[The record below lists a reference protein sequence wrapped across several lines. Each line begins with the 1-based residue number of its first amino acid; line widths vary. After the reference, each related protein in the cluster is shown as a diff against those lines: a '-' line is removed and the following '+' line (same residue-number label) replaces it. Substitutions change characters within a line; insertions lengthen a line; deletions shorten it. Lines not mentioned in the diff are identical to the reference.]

1 MKDKNSFTVFNDE
14 GKEIECDVLFTFDSE
29 ETNKS
34 YIVYTDNTLDENKN
48 IKVYASIFDPNDDN
62 TKLEPIETE
71 KEWKII
77 ETILESLQEENNK
90 NGE

>member
-34 YIVYTDNTLDENKN
+34 YIVKRFCNPHRCSSQMPL
-48 IKVYASIFDPNDDN
+48 PM
-62 TKLEPIETE
+62 
-71 KEWKII
+71 
-77 ETILESLQEENNK
+77 Q
-90 NGE
+90 

>member
-1 MKDKNSFTVFNDE
+1 MKDKNSFTIYNDE
-14 GKEIECDVLFTFDSE
+14 GQAIKCDILFTFDSD

-34 YIVYTDNTLDENKN
+34 YIVYTDNTLDENRN

-77 ETILESLQEENNK
+77 ETILESLQEESNK

>member
-1 MKDKNSFTVFNDE
+1 MKDKNSFTVFNEE
-14 GKEIECDVLFTFDSE
+14 GKEIKCDVLFTFDSE
-29 ETNKS
+29 ETKKS

-77 ETILESLQEENNK
+77 ETILESLQEEGNK
-90 NGE
+90 NGQ

>member
-90 NGE
+90 TGE

>member
-1 MKDKNSFTVFNDE
+1 MKDKNSFTVFNEE
-14 GKEIECDVLFTFDSE
+14 GKEIKCDVLFTFDSE

-77 ETILESLQEENNK
+77 ETILESLQEEGNK
-90 NGE
+90 NGQ

>member
-1 MKDKNSFTVFNDE
+1 MKDKNSFTVINDE
-14 GKEIECDVLFTFDSE
+14 GKEIKCDVLFTFDSE

-48 IKVYASIFDPNDDN
+48 IKVYASRFDPNDDN

-90 NGE
+90 DGE